1 MVRGGD
7 AMKFFL
13 PRLPKSFTRHLP
25 ARLLIVF
32 GFLLALGIAH
42 WSITK
47 RYPLISDY
55 QKKVQSVHLLEDE
68 VQRIK
73 AQYPE
78 KILKET
84 EAGYLRAME
93 FVFTNEDDIKYWFDY
108 FQQRAELVGLGMKQ
122 QLITND
128 IIKTVKAPI
137 FLRSYQVELKPLQHY
152 STNTLS
158 PHERLLSFLYEL
170 STNQYKRL
178 DFVELKAAGDGNQ
191 LEQAIVG
198 IKLWYFTNA
207 P

>member
-1 MVRGGD
+1 
-7 AMKFFL
+7 MKFFL

-25 ARLLIVF
+25 ERLLIIFV
-32 GFLLALGIAH
+32 FLLALVIAY

-47 RYPLISDY
+47 RYPLIGEY
-55 QKKVQSVHLLEDE
+55 QKKSQSIHSLEDE

-78 KILKET
+78 QILKET
-84 EAGYLRAME
+84 ESGYLRAMD
-93 FVFTNEDDIKYWFDY
+93 FVFTNEDHIKFWFDY
-108 FQQRAELVGLGMKQ
+108 FQQRAGLVGLEMKQ
-122 QLITND
+122 QLISND

-152 STNTLS
+152 STNRLS

>member
-1 MVRGGD
+1 
-7 AMKFFL
+7 MKFFL

-25 ARLLIVF
+25 ERLLIVF
-32 GFLLALGIAH
+32 GFLLALGIAY

-47 RYPLISDY
+47 RYPLISEY
-55 QKKVQSVHLLEDE
+55 QKKVQSVHSLEDE

-78 KILKET
+78 KLLKET
-84 EAGYLRAME
+84 ESGYLRAME

-108 FQQRAELVGLGMKQ
+108 FQQRAGLVGLEMKQ
-122 QLITND
+122 KLITND
-128 IIKTVKAPI
+128 IIKTAKAPI
-137 FLRSYQVELKPLQHY
+137 FLKSYQIDLTPSKAG
-152 STNTLS
+152 TNAIL
-158 PHERLLSFLYEL
+158 PHERLLLFLQEL

-178 DFVELKAAGDGNQ
+178 DFLELKAAGDGNQ

-198 IKLWYFTNA
+198 VQLWYFTNA

>member
-1 MVRGGD
+1 
-7 AMKFFL
+7 MKFFL
-13 PRLPKSFTRHLP
+13 PRLPKSFTRHLTE
-25 ARLLIVF
+25 RLLIIFV
-32 GFLLALGIAH
+32 FLLALVIAY

-47 RYPLISDY
+47 RYPLIGEY
-55 QKKVQSVHLLEDE
+55 QKKIQSIYSLENE
-68 VQRIK
+68 VQQLK
-73 AQYPE
+73 TKYPE
-78 KILKET
+78 QVLKET
-84 EAGYLRAME
+84 EPGYLRSME
-93 FVFTNEDDIKYWFDY
+93 FVFTNEDHIKFWFDY
-108 FQQRAELVGLGMKQ
+108 FQQRAGIVGLEMKQ

-128 IIKTVKAPI
+128 IIKIVKAPI
-137 FLRSYQVELKPLQHY
+137 FLRSYQVELKPLQQ